1 MEENLTI
8 FGRFAVAMF
17 AGIMI
22 GMQREYASDNPDQE
36 IAAGVRTFAL
46 LALLGSATGFA
57 TQVLDSAWPLIAII
71 LVIGLF
77 FAVNFYLQSLHGNK
91 GLTTEVTGILTLLVG
106 ALIFWQHIV
115 LGVALSVIITLL
127 LALKIELHRFAQ
139 HISRENIYATLK
151 LALISAVVLPI
162 LPNQKY
168 GPEPFNIF
176 NPFKIWLLVVFISAI
191 SFVGYV
197 LIKIIGA
204 RKGIGLT
211 GLLGGLASST
221 AATLMFTQ
229 KSKTNA
235 SLSKY
240 FALAIISAWTVMF
253 LRVIIEVGVVSPS
266 LVKVLWLPILLAC
279 LSGLAYAYYLFR
291 NNRRNGEKQEVE
303 FSNPFELGPAIKF
316 GLIFVIVLFISKA
329 AQIYSGDTGVYISS
343 FIAGLA
349 DVDAI
354 ALSMAELFQSDSVE
368 SITAARAIIIAA
380 VANTLAKGGIVFF
393 MGHRSLAKA
402 VFPGFILMAITA
414 LTVVFLI

>member
-1 MEENLTI
+1 MEENLSV
-8 FGRFAVAMF
+8 FGRFAVSMF

-22 GMQREYASDNPDQE
+22 GLQREYASDHPDQE

-46 LALLGSATGFA
+46 LALLGSAAGFA
-57 TQVLDSAWPLIAII
+57 TEVLDSAWPLIAII
-71 LVIGLF
+71 LVVGLF
-77 FAVNFYLQSLHGNK
+77 FTVNFYLQSLHGNK
-91 GLTTEVTGILTLLVG
+91 GLTTEVTGMLTILVG
-106 ALIFWQHIV
+106 ALIFWQQFV
-115 LGVALSVIITLL
+115 LGVALSVVITLL

-139 HISRENIYATLK
+139 HISRENIYAALK
-151 LALISAVVLPI
+151 FALISAVVLPI
-162 LPNQKY
+162 LPNQPY

-176 NPFKIWLLVVFISAI
+176 NPFKIWLLVVFISGI

-221 AATLMFTQ
+221 ATTLMFTQ
-229 KSKTNA
+229 KSKANA
-235 SLSKY
+235 ALSNY

-253 LRVIIEVGVVSPS
+253 LRVIVEVGVVSIN

-279 LSGLAYAYYLFR
+279 LSGLIYVFYLFR
-291 NNRRNGEKQEVE
+291 NSQKDGKSHDIE

-316 GLIFVIVLFISKA
+316 GFIFVIVLFISKA
-329 AQIYSGDTGVYISS
+329 AQVYSGDTGIYISS

-354 ALSMAELFQSDSVE
+354 ALSMAELFQSKSVE
-368 SITAARAIIIAA
+368 SMTAARAIVLAA
-380 VANTLAKGGIVFF
+380 VANTLAKGGIVIF

-402 VFPGFILMAITA
+402 VFPGFLIMAVTA
-414 LTVVFLI
+414 LTTVYLI